1 MFIAV
6 LVLAGDVDAGLNS
19 ALVFSSVH
27 PELLWGT
34 ARVSWDWETQSE
46 NRPLG
51 FSFPSTCNQIFRSL
65 RNWQGKSR
73 LLEDLSEEQTN
84 LLGYTCFYFHMDTEV
99 QVITSESNNCHIHE
113 NKSENACVQIDI
125 ELKKQSAHAEK
136 IINSLNDSIMMVPKH
151 PKWKLILSSCE
162 LFKHSSRSRLSLRN
176 LQAKQTRLVKK
187 AVESSFYS

>member
-99 QVITSESNNCHIHE
+99 QVITSKSNNCHIHE
-113 NKSENACVQIDI
+113 NKSENARVQIDI
-125 ELKKQSAHAEK
+125 KLKKNK
-136 IINSLNDSIMMVPKH
+136 VRMLK
-151 PKWKLILSSCE
+151 
-162 LFKHSSRSRLSLRN
+162 RLSTALMTVLWWCQN
-176 LQAKQTRLVKK
+176 TPNETWSFLPV
-187 AVESSFYS
+187 SSSNTAAEAGSLWGICKLNRQDWWRKL